1 MRSMAIDRRTLLKL
15 GVAGLTAAAFPRALL
30 AEQSRELFVAGAA
43 NPDGSFSALLI
54 DETGAILASVP
65 IATRGHD
72 AAADPVRRRAVLF
85 ARRPGRFAVVIHAD
99 GAAPKLFAP
108 PDDRAFNGHGAFSP
122 DGRLLYAT
130 ENDYAGNRGVLG
142 VYDASDGFR
151 RIGEIPTFGIGP
163 HEVIASPDGKRLI
176 VANGGISTDPDYGDG
191 RQKLNLETMAPSL
204 VEIDREHGDR
214 LHATRLSAGLHQLS
228 IRHLAIDHAG
238 AVWFG
243 CQWEGD
249 PIEHPP
255 LVGRVTGDEEP
266 ALVELPQRTLFL
278 ARNYIGAV
286 AASRD
291 GRTIAASCPR
301 GGTIIAFDAAT
312 GALIGETMLRDSSGI
327 APAET
332 GFLATSGEGRIVRID
347 GARVSSIAMTA
358 ERYDNHL
365 RRL

>member
-1 MRSMAIDRRTLLKL
+1 MAIDRRTLLKL
-15 GVAGLTAAAFPRALL
+15 GVAGLAAAAFPRALF
-30 AEQSRELFVAGAA
+30 AANERELFVAGAA
-43 NPDGSFSALLI
+43 NPDGTFSALLI
-54 DETGAILASVP
+54 DETGTTLAAVP

-85 ARRPGRFAVVIHAD
+85 ARRPGRFAVVIDAD
-99 GAAPKLFAP
+99 GTAPILFAP
-108 PDDRAFNGHGAFSP
+108 PEDRAFNGHGAFAR

-142 VYDASDGFR
+142 IYDATDGFR
-151 RIGEIPTFGIGP
+151 RLGEIPTYGVGP
-163 HEVIASPDGKRLI
+163 HEVIVSPDGRRLI
-176 VANGGISTDPDYGDG
+176 VANGGISTDPDYGAG

-204 VEIDREHGDR
+204 VEIDPEHGDLIR
-214 LHATRLSAGLHQLS
+214 RTNLSDGLHQLS
-228 IRHLAIDHAG
+228 IRHLAVDHAG

-249 PIEHPP
+249 PVEHPP
-255 LVGRVTGDEEP
+255 LVGRLAGDAPP
-266 ALVELPQRTLFL
+266 ALIELPQRALFI

-301 GGTIIAFDAAT
+301 GGAILAFDAAT
-312 GALIGETMLRDSSGI
+312 GTLMGETMLRDSSGI
-327 APAET
+327 APAQA
-332 GFLATSGEGRIVRID
+332 GFIATSGEGSIIRID
-347 GARVSSIAMTA
+347 DGGVSTVAKTT
-358 ERYDNHL
+358 EKYDNHL